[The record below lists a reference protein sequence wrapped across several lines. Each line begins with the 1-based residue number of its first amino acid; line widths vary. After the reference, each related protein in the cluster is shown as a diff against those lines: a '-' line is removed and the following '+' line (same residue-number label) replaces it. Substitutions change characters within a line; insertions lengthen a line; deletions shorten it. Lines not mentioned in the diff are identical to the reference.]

1 MATDASRPLY
11 ADMGSYLAARFP
23 YKVQKISLHAGFSC
37 PNRDGTK
44 GRGGCTYCNNQTF
57 SPDYCHTGRGI
68 TEQLDEGIAFFARKY
83 PDMKYL
89 AYFQAYTNTYG
100 ATPYL
105 AACYEEALAHEGVV
119 GLIIGTRPDCMPPD
133 LLAYL
138 SDLARDRYLMVEYGI
153 ESTCDETLA
162 RVNRGH
168 DYASAVDAVRR
179 TAEAGIPVGAHMIL
193 GLPGESRET
202 ILSHAGRLSA
212 LPLTMVK
219 LHQLQ
224 LIRGTR
230 LAQEYEQ
237 GLADIYPYTVTEY
250 VDLAIDFIERLRP
263 DIVVERFV
271 SQSPDALLIAPRWGL
286 KNHEFTARLL
296 QRMRERNTWQGCL
309 WTE

>member
-1 MATDASRPLY
+1 MAADASRPLY

-296 QRMRERNTWQGCL
+296 QRMRERNTWQGRL

>member
-1 MATDASRPLY
+1 MAADASRPLY

-105 AACYEEALAHEGVV
+105 AACYEEALAHDGVV

-296 QRMRERNTWQGCL
+296 QRMRERNTWQGRL
-309 WTE
+309 WAE

>member
-105 AACYEEALAHEGVV
+105 AACYEEALAHDGVV

-138 SDLARDRYLMVEYGI
+138 SDLARARYLMVEYGI

-202 ILSHAGRLSA
+202 ILSHAGRLSV

-296 QRMRERNTWQGCL
+296 QRMRERNTWQGRL